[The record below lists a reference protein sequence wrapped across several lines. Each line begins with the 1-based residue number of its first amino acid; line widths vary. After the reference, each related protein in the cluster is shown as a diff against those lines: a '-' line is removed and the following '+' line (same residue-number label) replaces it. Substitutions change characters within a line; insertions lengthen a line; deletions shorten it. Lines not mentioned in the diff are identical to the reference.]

1 MYKLSSSQTRNSPLY
16 LEPCSE
22 APFMKF
28 GRNKHVIETTEV
40 KADIPSQVSHKMCL
54 QLSPRYMNQ
63 SLASDGVRQVRHPDE
78 PFSMRASELA
88 SPSNSPWLH
97 SPSYYKRKL
106 SSSIIEFEK
115 LLVPSLWFT
124 GSSVTSLT
132 GD

>member
-54 QLSPRYMNQ
+54 QLSP
-63 SLASDGVRQVRHPDE
+63 SLHEPESSLGWSKTGIRVASLRQGLKQNVVPV
-78 PFSMRASELA
+78 
-88 SPSNSPWLH
+88 NSADIAV
-97 SPSYYKRKL
+97 S
-106 SSSIIEFEK
+106 EK
-115 LLVPSLWFT
+115 L
-124 GSSVTSLT
+124 
-132 GD
+132 

>member
-54 QLSPRYMNQ
+54 QLSP
-63 SLASDGVRQVRHPDE
+63 SLHEPESSLGWSKTGQASRWTLLY
-78 PFSMRASELA
+78 ASLKLA
-88 SPSNSPWLH
+88 SPWLH
-97 SPSYYKRKL
+97 SPSYDKRKL